1 MKQLKN
7 GWVEGSVQDFLDLSD
22 AEMEFIELRR
32 TLAHQVRALRQERG
46 LSQTAMAVR
55 LKTSQ
60 SRLAKMEAADPTVS
74 MDLLL
79 QTIFR
84 LGMKRRDLAKAI

>member
-1 MKQLKN
+1 
-7 GWVEGSVQDFLDLSD
+7 
-22 AEMEFIELRR
+22 
-32 TLAHQVRALRQERG
+32 
-46 LSQTAMAVR
+46 MAVR